1 MVTVT
6 LIPMITDQIT
16 PFVFDALPV
25 RGALIHLS
33 RSWRRMLRDH
43 QYDDIVLETLG
54 HSAAATGLIAQSMKF
69 DGAITL
75 QIQGEGNLHML
86 VMQCTSD
93 LEVRGMA
100 SFNEGGDAR
109 TFGDLMRNAHCA
121 ITVDTGDRPYQGI
134 VEIERSSLANSL
146 QNYFARSVQVPSHV
160 MLVSDASL
168 SGGILLQQMP
178 GQSMLNEDDWN
189 RLGYVVATLRAR
201 DFENSD
207 NMELIGKLFAEDDV
221 RVFESKPV
229 AFRCHCSQRRAEEV
243 LRMLGEEETRE
254 VVEEQGIVDVT
265 CEYCGRQR
273 SFDPIDISRLFVD
286 NAVSG
291 PDSVQ

>member
-1 MVTVT
+1 
-6 LIPMITDQIT
+6 MIADQIT

-43 QYDDIVLETLG
+43 PYDDIVRETLG
-54 HSAAATGLIAQSMKF
+54 HAAAATGLIAQSMEF

-75 QIQGEGNLHML
+75 QIQGAGNLHML

-100 SFNEGGDAR
+100 SFNEDSN
-109 TFGDLMRNAHCA
+109 TESFGDLMQNAHCA

-134 VEIERSSLANSL
+134 VEIERSSLADSL

-178 GQSMLNEDDWN
+178 GQSILNEDDWN
-189 RLGYVVATLRAR
+189 RLGYVVATLRAS

-229 AFRCHCSQRRAEEV
+229 AFRCRCSQQRAEEV

-254 VVEEQGIVDVT
+254 AVEEQGIVDIT

-273 SFDPIDISRLFVD
+273 SFDPIDISRLFAD
-286 NAVSG
+286 NVVSG